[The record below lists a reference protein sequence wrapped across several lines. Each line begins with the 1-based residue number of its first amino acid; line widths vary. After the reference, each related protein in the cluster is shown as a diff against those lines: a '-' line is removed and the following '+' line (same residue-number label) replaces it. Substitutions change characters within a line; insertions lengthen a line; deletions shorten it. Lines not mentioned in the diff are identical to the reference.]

1 MRVCACEAVDA
12 SVCLE
17 CEEEA
22 FLLTEHAIGHPLPSS
37 IRTGVARKE
46 MGVLEPKMVHWSV
59 PFDRN
64 PHDYYDIQAVKLMK
78 SPPKEKH
85 YILIKDLIQLL
96 PTVHKFIFKLHSDL

>member
-1 MRVCACEAVDA
+1 MKCLRVCACEAVDA
-12 SVCLE
+12 SVCPE

-37 IRTGVARKE
+37 IRIGVARKE

-85 YILIKDLIQLL
+85 YILTL
-96 PTVHKFIFKLHSDL
+96 SSRA